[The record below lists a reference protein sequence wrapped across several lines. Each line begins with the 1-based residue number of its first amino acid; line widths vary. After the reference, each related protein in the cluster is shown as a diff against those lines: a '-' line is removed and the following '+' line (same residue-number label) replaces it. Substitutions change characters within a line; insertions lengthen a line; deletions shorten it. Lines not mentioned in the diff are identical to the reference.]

1 VAWARTGGTGKLL
14 LLLLLLLLSLPPA
27 PVKIAI
33 FQIPVSEGKREARS
47 NLI

>member
-1 VAWARTGGTGKLL
+1 MAWARTGGTGK